1 MADVSERL
9 SSLVDAFLAR
19 EGLERGLADNT
30 LEAYG
35 RDLGR
40 FREFLV
46 TQGLERWEH
55 LEAAHIRR
63 FVEELE
69 RLNLAPRSRSRSL
82 VSVRRLLEFACAEG
96 LPLAGVS
103 GGVASPGLPLL
114 LPKVLHPD
122 ETRALI
128 AAADCSKPLGLRDA
142 AMVEVLYGAGL
153 RVSEWSVCLCRVSI
167 CVKAGSVSSERGKK
181 NAWFLWVKRR
191 AVLWRNI

>member
-1 MADVSERL
+1 MSPN
-9 SSLVDAFLAR
+9 AFLLSWMHSWHAKVSSAAWR
-19 EGLERGLADNT
+19 IIRSR
-30 LEAYG
+30 AYG

-103 GGVASPGLPLL
+103 GGVASPGLPL
-114 LPKVLHPD
+114 V
-122 ETRALI
+122 
-128 AAADCSKPLGLRDA
+128 AAEGA
-142 AMVEVLYGAGL
+142 AP
-153 RVSEWSVCLCRVSI
+153 
-167 CVKAGSVSSERGKK
+167 
-181 NAWFLWVKRR
+181 
-191 AVLWRNI
+191 